1 VKVLVADD
9 DRMSATMLERRLQ
22 GWGLDVIVAPD
33 GAKAWDAI
41 EHDPEIQLAI
51 VDWMMP
57 SIEGPELCRRIR
69 CDEAH
74 AHIYL
79 LLVTARDSRA
89 DIVSGMDAGADDYL
103 TKPIDP
109 EEFRVRLNAGLRV
122 VMLQQRLAQRVRQLE
137 EAASSI
143 VQLHGLLPICSY
155 CKNVR
160 TDENYWEQVEDYV
173 AENSALQ
180 FSHGI
185 CPTCYESELGRKQND
200 EKSDGR

>member
-1 VKVLVADD
+1 MKVLIADD
-9 DRMSATMLERRLQ
+9 DRLTAAMLQRRLE
-22 GWGLDVIVAPD
+22 GWGLELVVVSD
-33 GAKAWDAI
+33 GAEAWEAI
-41 EHDPEIQLAI
+41 EHDPTIALAI

-69 CDEAH
+69 RDEKH

-79 LLVTARDSRA
+79 LLVTSRDSRA

-122 VMLQQRLAQRVRQLE
+122 VMLQQRLAQRVKQLE

-160 TDENYWEQVEDYV
+160 TDENYWLQVEDYV
-173 AENSALQ
+173 AEHSDLQ

-185 CPTCYESELGRKQND
+185 CPKCYEAEIGRNHNN
-200 EKSDGR
+200 EEA

>member
-1 VKVLVADD
+1 MKVLIADD
-9 DRMSATMLERRLQ
+9 DRLSAAMLQRRLE
-22 GWGLDVIVAPD
+22 GWGLQVVVVPD
-33 GAKAWDAI
+33 GAQAWEAI
-41 EHDPEIQLAI
+41 QQDPAISLAI

-57 SIEGPELCRRIR
+57 AIEGPELCRRIR
-69 CDEAH
+69 LDEAH

-79 LLVTARDSRA
+79 LLVTSRDSRA

-122 VMLQQRLAQRVRQLE
+122 VTLQQRLAQRVRQLE
-137 EAASSI
+137 EAASNI

-160 TDENYWEQVEDYV
+160 TDENYWLQVEDYV
-173 AENSALQ
+173 AERSALQ

-185 CPTCYESELGRKQND
+185 CPKCYETEVERT
-200 EKSDGR
+200 

>member
-1 VKVLVADD
+1 MKVLIADD
-9 DRMSATMLERRLQ
+9 DRLTAAMLQRRLE
-22 GWGLDVIVAPD
+22 GWGLELVVVSD
-33 GAKAWDAI
+33 GAEAWKAI
-41 EHDPEIQLAI
+41 ERDPAIALAI
-51 VDWMMP
+51 LDWMMP

-69 CDEAH
+69 LDEKH

-122 VMLQQRLAQRVRQLE
+122 VMLQQRLAVRVRQLE

-143 VQLHGLLPICSY
+143 VRLHGLLPICSY

-160 TDENYWEQVEDYV
+160 SDQNYWLQVEDYV
-173 AENSALQ
+173 AEHSDLQ

-185 CPTCYESELGRKQND
+185 CPKCYEAEIGRNHNN
-200 EKSDGR
+200 EEA